1 MTAQRRAVMRECAPQ
16 RSRERLRLSVQHTSA
31 QGHNNDCP
39 TRTRYTKKSFNPSAS
54 GAVIQISVPTDDL
67 GKTNMPR
74 LALLSALV
82 LAAVCAPAFAATPD
96 DVNVVQLSTRQT
108 IATDAVFN
116 GRSGT
121 VATLG
126 ADALR
131 DAHGSFGVNVAAG
144 ALNVQSNQIVL
155 ANASNISVD
164 TRQTIRNAATVTGA
178 MNASLGDRA
187 LMGAAGNIGV
197 NVAAGV
203 ANAQANALA
212 IH

>member
-1 MTAQRRAVMRECAPQ
+1 MKWHARA
-16 RSRERLRLSVQHTSA
+16 
-31 QGHNNDCP
+31 GHINNSQA
-39 TRTRYTKKSFNPSAS
+39 RKRHTKKTFNPGAS

-74 LALLSALV
+74 LASLSAFV
-82 LAAVCAPAFAATPD
+82 LAVASASVTLSTAAATPD
-96 DVNVVQLSTRQT
+96 DASVVQLSTRQT

-116 GRSGT
+116 GHPT
-121 VATLG
+121 VVATLG

-144 ALNVQSNQIVL
+144 ALNVQSNQIVV
-155 ANASNISVD
+155 AQASHVSID
-164 TRQTIRNAATVTGA
+164 TTQTIRNAATVAGA

-197 NVAAGV
+197 NVAAGI
-203 ANAQANALA
+203 ANAQSNALA

>member
-1 MTAQRRAVMRECAPQ
+1 M
-16 RSRERLRLSVQHTSA
+16 SRLTLLSSVVLALTSA
-31 QGHNNDCP
+31 
-39 TRTRYTKKSFNPSAS
+39 S
-54 GAVIQISVPTDDL
+54 
-67 GKTNMPR
+67 
-74 LALLSALV
+74 
-82 LAAVCAPAFAATPD
+82 AFAATAD
-96 DVNVVQLSTRQT
+96 DASVVRLSTQQT
-108 IATDAVFN
+108 IASDAVFL
-116 GRSGT
+116 GHVGA

-131 DAHGSFGVNVAAG
+131 DAHGNFGVNVAAG

-155 ANASNISVD
+155 ANAANISVD

-178 MNASLGDRA
+178 MNASLGERA
-187 LMGAAGNIGV
+187 LMGASGNIGV

>member
-1 MTAQRRAVMRECAPQ
+1 
-16 RSRERLRLSVQHTSA
+16 
-31 QGHNNDCP
+31 
-39 TRTRYTKKSFNPSAS
+39 
-54 GAVIQISVPTDDL
+54 
-67 GKTNMPR
+67 MPR

-82 LAAVCAPAFAATPD
+82 LAVVCAPAFAAPTD
-96 DVNVVQLSTRQT
+96 DVNVVHLSTRQT
-108 IATDAVFN
+108 IATDTVFN
-116 GRSGT
+116 ARSDTVAG

-126 ADALR
+126 TDALR
-131 DAHGSFGVNVAAG
+131 EAHGNFGVNLAAG
-144 ALNVQSNQIVL
+144 AHNVQSNQIVL
-155 ANASNISVD
+155 ANASNVAVD

-187 LMGAAGNIGV
+187 LMGASGNIGV